1 MKLRSGNLFALS
13 AASEES
19 EWFLAGKIA
28 NSCKGR
34 KRARVRA
41 TGWTEGGGFVAV
53 SIPLAMLV
61 RRLFL
66 RRREDERER
75 HFFIAFRRRCF
86 PDYYVRVNSLLRLR
100 CARVANSWLKKL
112 AVSVSET

>member
-28 NSCKGR
+28 NSCKKRKRERGSTRAGVGR
-34 KRARVRA
+34 K
-41 TGWTEGGGFVAV
+41 GGGFVAV

-61 RRLFL
+61 PPVVSQTKGRRG
-66 RRREDERER
+66 EDT
-75 HFFIAFRRRCF
+75 FS
-86 PDYYVRVNSLLRLR
+86 SL
-100 CARVANSWLKKL
+100 SGG
-112 AVSVSET
+112 AVSRIIT